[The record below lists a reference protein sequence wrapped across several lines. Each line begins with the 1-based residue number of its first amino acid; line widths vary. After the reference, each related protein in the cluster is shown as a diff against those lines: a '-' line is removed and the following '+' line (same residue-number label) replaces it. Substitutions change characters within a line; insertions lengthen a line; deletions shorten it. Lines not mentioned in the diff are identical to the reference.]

1 MYSMVKIYQEKEQK
15 VLRMKAKEVLLKDIG
30 SKKIKKIISDMKKA
44 LSTQDD
50 GVAIAAPQIGESLR
64 IIAISGK
71 VKDIIAGVENIENL
85 KKTKNPDE
93 VFINPKILRAS
104 REKNSMEEG
113 CLSVRWLYGKVKRSA
128 KVEIEAYDEKGKK
141 VRRGASG
148 LLAQI
153 FQHEVDH
160 LEGVLFIDK
169 AKDIHEFMPETAGVR
184 EELKRNANN

>member
-1 MYSMVKIYQEKEQK
+1 MVKIYQEKENK
-15 VLRMKAKEVLLKDIG
+15 TLRMRAKEVPLKEIG
-30 SKKIKKIISDMKKA
+30 AKKIKKIISDMKKA

-50 GVAIAAPQIGESLR
+50 GVAIAAPQIGESLK
-64 IIAISGK
+64 IIVISGK

-85 KKTKNPDE
+85 KKTKNLDE
-93 VFINPKILRAS
+93 VFINPKILRSS

-128 KVEIEAYDEKGKK
+128 KVEITAYDEGGKK
-141 VRRGASG
+141 VQRGASG

-153 FQHEVDH
+153 FQHEIDH

-169 AKDIHEFMPETAGVR
+169 AKDVHEFMPETAGIR
-184 EELKRNANN
+184 EDLKRNAKK